1 MARILVNAR
10 FGVKK
15 TGIGKVIEGYLC
27 ELEKIDDVN
36 EYYIFVNKDHIEA
49 FKFSNKNFKI
59 LSNSIS
65 SKNVFL
71 NHLWTWTA
79 MFWHARQKKI
89 DLIFLPSIVFFWRSK
104 FKSILIQHDL
114 IEYYINSQ
122 QWYKL
127 LFRKITFPI
136 TFKSVTKIVCVSNN
150 TLEDMQKIFQIQRSK
165 LVYIPNGLAREK
177 KYLTKSN
184 MTNFYAK
191 HDIKSQFM
199 LYVGTLTEPQKNLV
213 RVIQAFNI
221 VASNDSSIDLVLV
234 GNKGKGFANIEKEI
248 DSSLFKS
255 RIKVLG
261 YLSDDVVCRLYKD
274 ALFFVFP
281 SQYEGFGLPILEAMS
296 HGCPVLTSDSSS
308 LYEVAVDA
316 AVLVDCKSVD
326 SIAKGMT
333 SLLTSEK
340 RREYLREKGTERSK
354 DYSWKSSS
362 LKLLELIDTTINK
375 S

>member
-10 FGVKK
+10 FGVRK
-15 TGIGKVIEGYLC
+15 TGIGKVIEGYLT
-27 ELEKIDDVN
+27 ELEQIDDVN
-36 EYYIFVNKDHIEA
+36 EYFIFVNKDHIDA
-49 FKFSNKNFKI
+49 FKFSNENFKI
-59 LSNSIS
+59 LSNSVS
-65 SKNVFL
+65 SKNVLL
-71 NHLWTWTA
+71 NHLWTWTG
-79 MFWHARQKKI
+79 MFWHARQKQI
-89 DLIFLPSIVFFWRSK
+89 DLLLLPAIVFFWRPK

-122 QWYKL
+122 RWYKL

-150 TLEDMQKIFQIQRSK
+150 TLEDMQKFFQIQSSK
-165 LVYIPNGLAREK
+165 LFYIPNGLTNKKTSLVKADLKKLYNSYDIGEK
-177 KYLTKSN
+177 
-184 MTNFYAK
+184 
-191 HDIKSQFM
+191 FM

-221 VASNDSSIDLVLV
+221 VASKVSPIDLVLV
-234 GNKGKGFANIEKEI
+234 GNKGKGFSDIQKEI

-261 YLSDDVVCRLYKD
+261 YLDDDVVSRLYTD

-296 HGCPVLTSDSSS
+296 YGCPVLTSDSSS
-308 LYEVAVDA
+308 LHEVAVDA
-316 AVLVDCKSVD
+316 AELVNCNSVD
-326 SIAKGMT
+326 SIAKGMI
-333 SLLTSEK
+333 SLSSSEK
-340 RREYLREKGTERSK
+340 RREYLREKGIERSK
-354 DYSWKSSS
+354 YFSWKRSS
-362 LKLLELIDTTINK
+362 LKLLKLINNTINE